1 MGAPRKAGLLE
12 ALLALAA
19 LYHQE
24 VTEEI
29 VLAGL
34 PVDPDDPK
42 LFEPDPQRSRSLF
55 SRAAEK
61 AGFTSTLDK
70 KPLRKIAANLLPC
83 ILMLEEEQACILLE
97 FDREMEYARILI
109 PDVPERE
116 GWIAIGELEREYVG
130 YCFLMKK
137 TFGYSLE
144 EEREEA
150 KEAKERHWFWS
161 TLSRTKGIYGDIL
174 VGSFLVNIFVLVLPL
189 YMRNVFD
196 RVIPNTAMETLWVL
210 TYGVVAIFIL
220 EAFLRFVRGY
230 FMEIAAKKS
239 DIVMSSKIFE
249 HVMDMKL
256 SEQIGSVG
264 AFSSNLKQYEHIR
277 SFLASTV
284 VTTVIDLPFSIL
296 FLLVVYW
303 VAGDVVYIPLATIA
317 LIALYA
323 LLMKGPI
330 RNSIRSANKAASVKE
345 SILLESLNAIETI
358 KAFNYNSVMQWKLE
372 EASGNIAQRGL
383 RSRVLNGSIGTVTA
397 FLVRVQTVAVIVAS
411 VYLIQKGLLTT
422 GGLLVAYI
430 LSSRAVSPVGKLV
443 TLILQFNKA
452 RAGFRAIENVMGAPV
467 EHPREREFI
476 SAHRLHGKIEF
487 VNVDF
492 AYPESAKNALHDI
505 TFTVNPGEHIAI
517 MGEMGS
523 GKTTIINLLMGF
535 YAPKDGLVLVDD
547 VEMDQYAPA
556 ELRKEIAY
564 VPQEII
570 LLQGTIKENIALK
583 HPGID
588 SHEIVEAARLSGAL
602 RYINLNPDGFNMKI
616 KEKGHNISGG
626 QRQSIGI
633 ARALIDDFS
642 MVLFDEPTS
651 HLDEESERIA
661 IAGIAEKIRGKSAL
675 IVTHKDAVLELV
687 ERIIVLEKGE
697 IVLDGPKEEV
707 LAHLRSR
714 EVRYARR

>member
-1 MGAPRKAGLLE
+1 MGEQNRSGLLD
-12 ALLALAA
+12 ALLAVAK

-24 VTEEI
+24 VTAEI

-34 PVDPDDPK
+34 PVDPEDPK

-61 AGFTSTLDK
+61 AGFSSTLQK
-70 KPLRKIAANLLPC
+70 KSLRKIAQHLLPC
-83 ILMLEEEQACILLE
+83 ILILKEDRACVLLE
-97 FDREMEYARILI
+97 FDKEMEYANVLL
-109 PDVPERE
+109 PGVPEQE
-116 GWIAIGELEREYVG
+116 GWIPIEHLEAEYLG

-137 TFGYSLE
+137 NFGFSLE
-144 EEREEA
+144 AQEEKEE
-150 KEAKERHWFWS
+150 EDERHWFWS
-161 TLSRTKGIYGDIL
+161 TLSRTRTIYMDIL
-174 VGSFLVNIFVLVLPL
+174 VGSFLVNLFILILPL

-196 RVIPNTAMETLWVL
+196 RVIPNTALDTLWVL
-210 TYGVVAIFIL
+210 TYGVVAIFVL
-220 EAFLRFVRGY
+220 EAFLRFLRSY

-239 DIVMSSKIFE
+239 DVIMSSKIFE

-264 AFSSNLKQYEHIR
+264 AFSSDLKQYESIR
-277 SFLASTV
+277 NFLTSTV
-284 VTTVIDLPFSIL
+284 VTTLVDLPFSIL

-303 VAGDVVYIPLATIA
+303 VAGDVVYIPLMTIV
-317 LIALYA
+317 LIVVYA
-323 LLMKGPI
+323 FLIKGPI
-330 RNSIRSANKAASVKE
+330 RTSIRNSNQASAVKN

-372 EASGNIAQRGL
+372 EATGNIAQRGL
-383 RSRVLNGSIGTVTA
+383 KSRVLNGSIATA
-397 FLVRVQTVAVIVAS
+397 TSFLIRVQTVAVIVAS
-411 VYLIQKGLLTT
+411 VYMIHQGILTT

-430 LSSRAVSPVGKLV
+430 LSSRAVNPVGKLV
-443 TLILQFNKA
+443 MLILQFNKA
-452 RAGFRAIENVMGAPV
+452 RAGFRAIEKVMGSAI
-467 EHPREREFI
+467 EHPKEREFI
-476 SAHRLHGKIEF
+476 SASHLKGKIDF

-492 AYPESAKNALHDI
+492 AYPDSARNALHDVS
-505 TFTVNPGEHIAI
+505 FTIEPGEHVAI

-535 YAPKDGLVLVDD
+535 YAPKEGMILADD

-556 ELRKEIAY
+556 ELRKQIAY
-564 VPQEII
+564 VPQEIV

-616 KEKGHNISGG
+616 KEKGQNVSGG

-642 MVLFDEPTS
+642 LVLFDEPTS

-661 IAGIAEKIRGKSAL
+661 ILGISQKIKGKTAL
-675 IVTHKDAVLELV
+675 FVTHKDAVLELV
-687 ERIIVLEKGE
+687 ERIILLERGE
-697 IVLDGPKEEV
+697 VVMDGTKAEV
-707 LAHLRSR
+707 LAYLKKS
-714 EVRYARR
+714 EVHSA

>member
-1 MGAPRKAGLLE
+1 MPTPKKAGLLE
-12 ALLALAA
+12 ALLALAE

-24 VTEEI
+24 VTEEF

-42 LFEPDPQRSRSLF
+42 LFDPDPQRARSLF

-61 AGFTSTLDK
+61 AGFSSTLEK
-70 KPLRKIAANLLPC
+70 KPLRKIAKHLLPC
-83 ILMLEEEQACILLE
+83 ILMLEEDRACILLE
-97 FDREMEYARILI
+97 FDKEMEYARILI
-109 PDVPERE
+109 PGVPGSE
-116 GWIAIGELEREYVG
+116 GWLAIGDLEREYVG

-137 TFGYSLE
+137 NFGYSLE
-144 EEREEA
+144 AKREAADEQEE
-150 KEAKERHWFWS
+150 KHWFWS
-161 TLSRTKGIYGDIL
+161 TLARTRSIYGDIL
-174 VGSFLVNIFVLVLPL
+174 IGSFLVNLFVLILPL

-196 RVIPNTAMETLWVL
+196 RVIPNTAVDTLWVL
-210 TYGVVAIFIL
+210 TYGVIAIFIL
-220 EAFLRFVRGY
+220 EAFLRFVRSY

-256 SEQIGSVG
+256 SEQLGSVG
-264 AFSSNLKQYEHIR
+264 AFTSNLKQYESIR
-277 SFLASTV
+277 IFLTSTV
-284 VTTVIDLPFSIL
+284 VTTLIDLPFSIL

-303 VAGDVVYIPLATIA
+303 VAGDVVYIPLGTIA
-317 LIALYA
+317 LIAVYA
-323 LLMKGPI
+323 LVMKGPI
-330 RNSIRSANKAASVKE
+330 RNSIRSANHAAAVKD
-345 SILLESLNAIETI
+345 SILLESLSAIETI

-372 EASGNIAQRGL
+372 EATGNIAQRGL
-383 RSRVLNGSIGTVTA
+383 KSRVLNGSIGTVTA
-397 FLVRVQTVAVIVAS
+397 FLIRVQTVAVIVAS
-411 VYLIQKGLLTT
+411 VYMIQKGMLTT

-430 LSSRAVSPVGKLV
+430 LSSRAVNPVGKLV
-443 TLILQFNKA
+443 ALILQFNKA
-452 RAGFRAIENVMGAPV
+452 RAGFKAIEKVMDTPV
-467 EHPREREFI
+467 EHPKKRDFI
-476 SAHRLHGKIEF
+476 NARHLRGKIEF

-492 AYPESAKNALHDI
+492 AYPDSAKNALHDI
-505 TFTVNPGEHIAI
+505 SFKINPGEHVAI

-535 YAPKDGLVLVDD
+535 YAAKEGLILVDG

-564 VPQEII
+564 VPQEVV

-651 HLDEESERIA
+651 HLDDESERIA
-661 IAGIAEKIRGKSAL
+661 IKGIAEKIRGKTAI
-675 IVTHKDAVLELV
+675 IVTHKDAVLEMV
-687 ERIIVLEKGE
+687 DRIILLNKGE
-697 IVLDGPKEEV
+697 IVLDGPKAEV
-707 LAHLRSR
+707 LAHLRGQ
-714 EVRYARR
+714 EVHRA

>member
-1 MGAPRKAGLLE
+1 MRDYKKPGLLE
-12 ALLALAA
+12 ALLAIAR
-19 LYHQE
+19 LYHEE

-42 LFEPDPQRSRSLF
+42 LFEPDPQRSKSLF

-61 AGFTSTLDK
+61 AGFSSTLEK
-70 KPLRKIAANLLPC
+70 KPLRKIARHLLPC
-83 ILMLEEEQACILLE
+83 ILILEDEGACILLD
-97 FDREMEYARILI
+97 FDKEMEYANILI
-109 PDVPERE
+109 PGMPEQE
-116 GWIAIGELEREYVG
+116 GWLSIDTLENDYVG

-137 TFGYSLE
+137 NFGYRIEEKLE
-144 EEREEA
+144 EQ
-150 KEAKERHWFWS
+150 KQDDGKHWFWS
-161 TLSRTKGIYGDIL
+161 TLARTKAIYIDIL
-174 VGSFLVNIFVLVLPL
+174 IGSFLINLFILTLPL

-196 RVIPNTAMETLWVL
+196 RVIPNTALDTLWVL
-210 TYGVVAIFIL
+210 TYGVVAIFVL
-220 EAFLRFVRGY
+220 EGFLKFLRSY

-249 HVMDMKL
+249 RVMDMKL
-256 SEQIGSVG
+256 SDQLGSIG
-264 AFSSNLKQYEHIR
+264 AFSNDLKQYESIR
-277 SFLASTV
+277 GFLASTV
-284 VTTVIDLPFSIL
+284 VTTLIDLPFAIL

-303 VAGDVVYIPLATIA
+303 VGGDIVYIPIVTILLIVIYA
-317 LIALYA
+317 LI
-323 LLMKGPI
+323 MKGPI
-330 RNSIRSANKAASVKE
+330 RNSIRNSNRAGAVKN

-372 EASGNIAQRGL
+372 EATGNIAQRSL
-383 RSRVLNGSIGTVTA
+383 KSRVLNGSIGTVTA
-397 FLVRVQTVAVIVAS
+397 FLTRVQTVAVIVAS
-411 VYLIQKGLLTT
+411 VYMIHSGALST
-422 GGLLVAYI
+422 GGLLVVYI

-443 TLILQFNKA
+443 MLILQFNKA
-452 RAGFRAIENVMGAPV
+452 RAGFKAIENIMNSPI
-467 EHPREREFI
+467 EHPKERDFI
-476 SAHRLHGKIEF
+476 SARHLKGKIEF

-492 AYPESAKNALHDI
+492 AYPDSAKNALHDVSFKI
-505 TFTVNPGEHIAI
+505 EPGEHVAI

-535 YAPKDGLVLVDD
+535 YAAKDGLVLVDD

-583 HPGID
+583 QPGID

-616 KEKGHNISGG
+616 KEKGQNISGG

-633 ARALIDDFS
+633 ARALIGNFS
-642 MVLFDEPTS
+642 LVMFDEPTS

-661 IAGIAEKIRGKSAL
+661 ISGIAKKIRGKTAL
-675 IVTHKDAVLELV
+675 FVTHKDAVLDLV
-687 ERIIVLEKGE
+687 DRIIVLEKGE
-697 IVLDGPKEEV
+697 IILDGPKNEV
-707 LAHLRSR
+707 LSELDGKRGNK
-714 EVRYARR
+714 

>member
-1 MGAPRKAGLLE
+1 MRGRHRSGLLD
-12 ALLALAA
+12 ALLAIAR

-24 VTEEI
+24 VTEEM

-34 PVDPDDPK
+34 PVDPEDPK

-61 AGFTSTLDK
+61 AGFSSTLERK
-70 KPLRKIAANLLPC
+70 EVRKIARNLLPC
-83 ILMLEEEQACILLE
+83 ILLLEDEQACVLLD
-97 FDREMEYARILI
+97 FDKEMESANILI
-109 PDVPERE
+109 PGVPDQE
-116 GWIAIGELEREYVG
+116 GWIAIDALEEEYLG

-137 TFGYSLE
+137 NFGYSLE
-144 EEREEA
+144 EKEEEA
-150 KEAKERHWFWS
+150 EADERHWFWS
-161 TLSRTKGIYGDIL
+161 TLARTKTIYSDIL
-174 VGSFLVNIFVLVLPL
+174 VGSFLVNLFVLILPL

-196 RVIPNTAMETLWVL
+196 RVIPNTALDTLWVL
-210 TYGVVAIFIL
+210 TYGVVAVFIL
-220 EAFLRFVRGY
+220 EAFLKFLRSY

-264 AFSSNLKQYEHIR
+264 AFSSDLKQYENIR
-277 SFLASTV
+277 NFLTSTV
-284 VTTVIDLPFSIL
+284 VTTLIDLPFSIL

-303 VAGDVVYIPLATIA
+303 VAGDVVYIPLVTIL
-317 LIALYA
+317 LIVIYA
-323 LLMKGPI
+323 LVIKGPI
-330 RNSIRSANKAASVKE
+330 RNSIRNSNQAAAVKN
-345 SILLESLNAIETI
+345 SILLESLNALETI
-358 KAFNYNSVMQWKLE
+358 KAFNYSSVMQWKLE
-372 EASGNIAQRGL
+372 EATGNIAQRGL
-383 RSRVLNGSIGTVTA
+383 RSRVLNGSIATVTA
-397 FLVRVQTVAVIVAS
+397 FLIRVQTVAVIVAS
-411 VYLIQKGLLTT
+411 VYLIHEGLLST

-430 LSSRAVSPVGKLV
+430 LSSRAVNPIGKLV
-443 TLILQFNKA
+443 VLILQFNKA
-452 RAGFRAIENVMGAPV
+452 RAGFKAIEKVMGSAV
-467 EHPREREFI
+467 EHPTEKEFI
-476 SAHRLHGKIEF
+476 SARHLKGKVEF

-492 AYPESAKNALHDI
+492 AYPESAKNALHDVSFTI
-505 TFTVNPGEHIAI
+505 TPGEHVAI

-535 YAPKDGLVLVDD
+535 YAPKEGMILIDD

-556 ELRKEIAY
+556 ELRKKIAFM
-564 VPQEII
+564 PQEVV

-616 KEKGHNISGG
+616 KEKGQNISGG

-661 IAGIAEKIRGKSAL
+661 ILGIAQKIKGKTAL
-675 IVTHKDAVLELV
+675 FVTHKDAVLELV
-687 ERIIVLEKGE
+687 DRIILLEKGE
-697 IVLDGPKEEV
+697 VVLDGTKEEV
-707 LAHLRSR
+707 LAHMQGG
-714 EVRYARR
+714 EVQHA

>member
-1 MGAPRKAGLLE
+1 MGERNSSGLLD
-12 ALLALAA
+12 ALLAVAK

-34 PVDPDDPK
+34 PVDPRDPK

-61 AGFTSTLDK
+61 AGFSSTLQK
-70 KPLRKIAANLLPC
+70 KPLRKIAQHLLPC
-83 ILMLEEEQACILLE
+83 ILVLKEERACVLLE
-97 FDREMEYARILI
+97 FDKDMEYANVLI
-109 PDVPERE
+109 PGVPEQE
-116 GWIAIGELEREYVG
+116 GWIAIEHLEEEYLG

-137 TFGYSLE
+137 NFGYRVDEQEDKAE
-144 EEREEA
+144 EDG
-150 KEAKERHWFWS
+150 RHWFWS
-161 TLSRTKGIYGDIL
+161 TLKRTKAIYADIL
-174 VGSFLVNIFVLVLPL
+174 IGSFLVNLFILILPL

-196 RVIPNTAMETLWVL
+196 RVIPNSALDTLWVL
-210 TYGVVAIFIL
+210 TYGVVAIFVL
-220 EAFLRFVRGY
+220 EALLKFLRSY

-239 DIVMSSKIFE
+239 DVIMSSKIFE

-256 SEQIGSVG
+256 SEQVGSVG
-264 AFSSNLKQYEHIR
+264 AFSSDLKQYESIR
-277 SFLASTV
+277 NFLTSTV

-303 VAGDVVYIPLATIA
+303 VAGDIVYIPLFTIV
-317 LIALYA
+317 LIVLYA
-323 LLMKGPI
+323 FLIKGPI
-330 RNSIRSANKAASVKE
+330 RTSIRNSNQAASMKN

-372 EASGNIAQRGL
+372 EATGKIAQRGL
-383 RSRVLNGSIGTVTA
+383 KSRVLNGSIATVTA
-397 FLVRVQTVAVIVAS
+397 FLIRVQTVAVIVAS
-411 VYLIQKGLLTT
+411 VYMIHQGLLTT

-430 LSSRAVSPVGKLV
+430 LASRAVNPVGKLV
-443 TLILQFNKA
+443 MLILQFNKA
-452 RAGFRAIENVMGAPV
+452 RSGFRAIEKVMDSAI
-467 EHPREREFI
+467 EHPTERDFI
-476 SAHRLHGKIEF
+476 SARHLKGNIEF

-492 AYPESAKNALHDI
+492 AYPDAARNALNNVS
-505 TFTVNPGEHIAI
+505 FTIKPGEHVAI

-535 YAPKDGLVLVDD
+535 YAPKDGMILVDD

-602 RYINLNPDGFNMKI
+602 RYINQNPDGFNMKI
-616 KEKGHNISGG
+616 KEKGRNVSGG

-633 ARALIDDFS
+633 ARALIDSFTF
-642 MVLFDEPTS
+642 VLFDEPTS

-661 IAGIAEKIRGKSAL
+661 ILGISQKIKGKTA
-675 IVTHKDAVLELV
+675 IFVTHKDAVLELV
-687 ERIIVLEKGE
+687 DRIILLERGE
-697 IVLDGPKEEV
+697 IIKDGTKQEV
-707 LAHLRSR
+707 LAYLNKS
-714 EVRYARR
+714 EVHHA

>member
-1 MGAPRKAGLLE
+1 MGERNRSGLLD
-12 ALLALAA
+12 ALLAVAK

-24 VTEEI
+24 VTEEM

-34 PVDPDDPK
+34 PVDPRDPK

-61 AGFTSTLDK
+61 AGFSSTLQK
-70 KPLRKIAANLLPC
+70 KPLRKIAQHLLPC
-83 ILMLEEEQACILLE
+83 ILVLNEERACVLLE
-97 FDREMEYARILI
+97 FDKDMEYANVLI
-109 PDVPERE
+109 PGVPEQE
-116 GWIAIGELEREYVG
+116 GWIAIEHLEEEYLG

-137 TFGYSLE
+137 NFGYQVDEQEDKAE
-144 EEREEA
+144 EDG
-150 KEAKERHWFWS
+150 RHWFWS
-161 TLSRTKGIYGDIL
+161 TLKRTKAIYADIL
-174 VGSFLVNIFVLVLPL
+174 IGSFLVNLFILILPL

-196 RVIPNTAMETLWVL
+196 RVIPNSALDTLWVL
-210 TYGVVAIFIL
+210 TYGVIAIFVL
-220 EAFLRFVRGY
+220 EALLKFLRSY

-239 DIVMSSKIFE
+239 DVIMSSKIFE

-256 SEQIGSVG
+256 SEQVGSVG
-264 AFSSNLKQYEHIR
+264 AFSSDLKQYESIR
-277 SFLASTV
+277 NFLTSTV

-303 VAGDVVYIPLATIA
+303 VAGDIVYIPLFTIV
-317 LIALYA
+317 LIVLYA
-323 LLMKGPI
+323 FLIKGPI
-330 RNSIRSANKAASVKE
+330 RTSIRNSNQAASMKN

-372 EASGNIAQRGL
+372 EATGKIAQRGL
-383 RSRVLNGSIGTVTA
+383 KSRVLNGSIATVTA
-397 FLVRVQTVAVIVAS
+397 FLIRVQTVAVIVAS
-411 VYLIQKGLLTT
+411 VYMIHQGILTT

-430 LSSRAVSPVGKLV
+430 LASRAVNPVGKLV
-443 TLILQFNKA
+443 MLILQFNKA
-452 RAGFRAIENVMGAPV
+452 RSGFRAIEKVMDSAI
-467 EHPREREFI
+467 EHPTERDFI
-476 SAHRLHGKIEF
+476 SARHLKGNIEF

-492 AYPESAKNALHDI
+492 AYPDAARNALNNVS
-505 TFTVNPGEHIAI
+505 FTIKPGEHVAI

-535 YAPKDGLVLVDD
+535 YAPKEGMILVDE

-602 RYINLNPDGFNMKI
+602 RYINQNPDGFNMKI
-616 KEKGHNISGG
+616 KERGQNVSGG

-633 ARALIDDFS
+633 ARALIDNFTFL
-642 MVLFDEPTS
+642 LFDEPTS

-661 IAGIAEKIRGKSAL
+661 ILGIAQKIKGKTA
-675 IVTHKDAVLELV
+675 IFVTHKDAVLELV
-687 ERIIVLEKGE
+687 DRIILLERGE
-697 IVLDGPKEEV
+697 IIMDGTKKEV
-707 LAHLRSR
+707 LAYLKKS
-714 EVRYARR
+714 EVHHA

>member
-1 MGAPRKAGLLE
+1 MASPRREGLLG
-12 ALLALAA
+12 ALLTLAR

-24 VTEEI
+24 VTEEF

-34 PVDPDDPK
+34 PVDPEDPI

-61 AGFTSTLDK
+61 AGFLSTLEK
-70 KPLRKIAANLLPC
+70 KPLRKVAGHLLPC
-83 ILMLEEEQACILLE
+83 ILMLEENRACILLE
-97 FDREMEYARILI
+97 FDREMEYARVLF
-109 PDVPERE
+109 PGVPEQE
-116 GWIAIGELEREYVG
+116 GWLSIGDLERDYLG

-137 TFGYSLE
+137 KFGYSLDE
-144 EEREEA
+144 QHEEA
-150 KEAKERHWFWS
+150 KELEEKHWFWN
-161 TLSRTKGIYGDIL
+161 TLARTKGIYVDIL
-174 VGSFLVNIFVLVLPL
+174 IGSFLVNLFVLILPL

-196 RVIPNTAMETLWVL
+196 RVIPNTAMDTLWVL

-220 EAFLRFVRGY
+220 EAFLKFVRSY

-264 AFSSNLKQYEHIR
+264 AFSSNLRQYENIR
-277 SFLASTV
+277 IFLASTV

-303 VAGDVVYIPLATIA
+303 VAGDVVYIPIATIF

-323 LLMKGPI
+323 LVMKGPI
-330 RNSIRSANKAASVKE
+330 RNSIRNANKAASVKD
-345 SILLESLNAIETI
+345 SILMESLNAIETI
-358 KAFNYNSVMQWKLE
+358 KAFNYSSVMQWKLE
-372 EASGNIAQRGL
+372 EATGNIAQRGL
-383 RSRVLNGSIGTVTA
+383 KSRVLNGSIGTVTA
-397 FLVRVQTVAVIVAS
+397 FLIRVQTVAVIVAS

-430 LSSRAVSPVGKLV
+430 LSSRAVNPVGKLV
-443 TLILQFNKA
+443 ALILQFNKA
-452 RAGFRAIENVMGAPV
+452 RAGFKAIETLMRTSV
-467 EHPREREFI
+467 EHPKDRDFI
-476 SAHRLHGKIEF
+476 NAHHLQGRIEF

-492 AYPESAKNALHDI
+492 AYPESAKNALHDVS
-505 TFTVNPGEHIAI
+505 FTIEPGEHVAI

-535 YAPKDGLVLVDD
+535 YAVKDGLILVDE

-564 VPQEII
+564 VPQEIV

-588 SHEIVEAARLSGAL
+588 SHAIVEAARLSGAL

-633 ARALIDDFS
+633 ARALVGDFS

-661 IAGIAEKIRGKSAL
+661 IAGIAEKIRGKTAL
-675 IVTHKDAVLELV
+675 IVTHKDAALELV
-687 ERIIVLEKGE
+687 DRIILLNKGE
-697 IVLDGPKEEV
+697 VVLDGPKEEV
-707 LAHLRSR
+707 LGHLKRQ
-714 EVRYARR
+714 EVRFARR